1 MATATTTRILDWNNK
16 WPVPYHLF
24 ERYEAVRESGV
35 MNMLLL
41 PRYDHD
47 FTREHMIC
55 IMKHYGDMKKM
66 YMDNAPLPE
75 SDSDSDSDSDSE
87 PAAKKQKLSEDE
99 DDYKTWPESRWND
112 KSPGFRRYKLAV
124 DILAEAY
131 GDFATIKDPEERD
144 DTIDDGCAAGL
155 CEEYGPYEADCP
167 DFDSL
172 VNEVM
177 GVYAEMREDRSCWPL
192 WKAAFDC

>member
-1 MATATTTRILDWNNK
+1 MTTVAEWNSK
-16 WPVPYHLF
+16 WSVPVHLF
-24 ERYEAVRESGV
+24 KRYEAVRESGT

-41 PRYDHD
+41 PNYDED
-47 FTREHMIC
+47 FTREHMMC
-55 IMKHYGDMKKM
+55 IMNHYSDMKKM
-66 YMDNAPLPE
+66 FLDYK
-75 SDSDSDSDSDSE
+75 SE
-87 PAAKKQKLSEDE
+87 PEPEPEPATKMLKLSAEDE
-99 DDYKTWPESRWND
+99 EDDDYKTWPESRWLD

-124 DILAEAY
+124 DILAKAY

-155 CEEYGPYEADCP
+155 CEAYGPYEADCP
-167 DFDSL
+167 AFDSL

-192 WKAAFDC
+192 WKAAFDSSQ